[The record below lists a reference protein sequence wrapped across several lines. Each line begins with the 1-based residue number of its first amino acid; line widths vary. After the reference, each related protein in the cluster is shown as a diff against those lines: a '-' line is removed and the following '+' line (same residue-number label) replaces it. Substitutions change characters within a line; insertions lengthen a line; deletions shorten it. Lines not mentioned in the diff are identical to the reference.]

1 MINQLILGN
10 CLEYLKKIRSET
22 IDMVFAD
29 PPFNL
34 NKKYVNSTDFLIS
47 KEYLEWSY
55 VWLEELVR
63 VTKPSGSIFIH
74 NIPKWLT
81 YYSAFLNDRCYF
93 KHWICWDAGSTP
105 VNCNLQPNHYGILYY
120 AKSKTNQ
127 KHFKIRQPHVRDSKG
142 NLLKD
147 YGGKIESIHPFG
159 NAISD
164 IWTDIHR
171 IKHKKYR
178 DEHPCQLPVHLIE
191 RIILLSTD
199 KGDLVLDPFLGTGTT
214 AIAAQ
219 KLDRNYLGIEI
230 SEDYLNIAYTKLN
243 DFNFKQSKL
252 GESFISVYNNKI
264 TTIRDCD
271 WQALQQYFNIPLNKK
286 ELKSSAITLK

>member
-1 MINQLILGN
+1 MVNQLILGN
-10 CLEYLKKIRSET
+10 CLEYLKIIRSES
-22 IDMVFAD
+22 IDVVFAD

-34 NKKYVNSTDFLIS
+34 NKKYAKSTDSLEI
-47 KEYLEWSY
+47 ETYLEWSY
-55 VWLEELVR
+55 IWLEELVR

-81 YYSAFLNDRCYF
+81 YYSAFLNDKCYF
-93 KHWICWDAGSTP
+93 KHWICWDAGSIP

-120 AKSKTNQ
+120 AKSESNQ
-127 KHFKIRQPHVRDSKG
+127 KHFKIRQPHLRDFKG

-159 NAISD
+159 NVISD
-164 IWTDIHR
+164 VWTDIHR

-178 DEHPCQLPVHLIE
+178 DEHPCQLPIHLIE

-199 KGDLVLDPFLGTGTT
+199 EGDLILDPFLGTGTT

-219 KLDRNYLGIEI
+219 KLGRNYLGIEI
-230 SEDYLNIAYTKLN
+230 SEDYLNIAYTKLTN
-243 DFNFKQSKL
+243 ISKQSKL

-271 WQALQQYFNIPLNKK
+271 WQTLQQYFNIPSNKK
-286 ELKSSAITLK
+286 ELKFSAITLK